1 MSDLK
6 IVDLVSFDFLL
17 FYLILFFVFLIKTW
31 IRDGNMTVTT
41 ITKHDNDMTTVTV
54 IVITLCDI
62 EKSIKGSERM
72 IL

>member
-1 MSDLK
+1 
-6 IVDLVSFDFLL
+6 
-17 FYLILFFVFLIKTW
+17 
-31 IRDGNMTVTT
+31 MTVTT